1 MNFILEVII
10 QCVDEYAITLITGA
24 RQVEKTTLV
33 SYFKKERDF
42 TYLSF
47 DDTDLLFEAKNNPKE
62 FIRKHKSPL
71 ILDEVQRVPDFYRD
85 NNQNEI
91 DLIILNDGKLDLIE
105 CKSGKKYGIEDIKG
119 FKQLAKTRY
128 EINGECIICTTSEP
142 YRIRHGVYAFPI
154 KCI

>member
-1 MNFILEVII
+1 VNFTLEVII

-62 FIRKHKSPL
+62 FFRKHKSPL
-71 ILDEVQRVPDFYRD
+71 ILDEVQRIP
-85 NNQNEI
+85 EI
-91 DLIILNDGKLDLIE
+91 FIEIITKMKLI
-105 CKSGKKYGIEDIKG
+105 
-119 FKQLAKTRY
+119 
-128 EINGECIICTTSEP
+128 
-142 YRIRHGVYAFPI
+142 
-154 KCI
+154 